1 MQRVLKSLEAEPVG
15 IAHLRR
21 SCPAYVRVIEYDR
34 LPKKGSIAQVFGA
47 KYKALIVLYEFHDS
61 KHRTEAGKG
70 HYVCICKRK
79 KGVEYFSSYG
89 LPPGA
94 EINATHSDPDRLMS
108 LLGRNYTLNR
118 TKFQAKYHT
127 ATCGRWAYARALL
140 ADLPLAKFH
149 AYFGKKLVLKD
160 PDAVVALAT
169 IFSIR

>member
-1 MQRVLKSLEAEPVG
+1 M
-15 IAHLRR
+15 
-21 SCPAYVRVIEYDR
+21 RVIEYDR
-34 LPKKGSIAQVFGA
+34 LPKKGSIASVFGA